1 MNMGITILVIDDNPV
16 NLKLA
21 ATVLESA
28 GHTIIQAEN
37 AEQALM
43 WLQSRMPDL
52 VLTDIALPG
61 MDGLELTRRLKADV
75 RYRDLPVVAL
85 TASAM
90 KRDEL
95 RAMEAG
101 CDAYIIKPID
111 TRNLAPQ
118 LTDLLARH
126 RAARHNP

>member
-1 MNMGITILVIDDNPV
+1 MGITILVIDDNPV

-21 ATVLESA
+21 ATVLGSA
-28 GHTIIQAEN
+28 GHTIIQAED
-37 AEQALM
+37 AEQALV

-95 RAMEAG
+95 LAMAAG
-101 CDAYIIKPID
+101 CDAYIIKPVD
-111 TRNLAPQ
+111 TRNLAPR

-126 RAARHNP
+126 RAAGHSP